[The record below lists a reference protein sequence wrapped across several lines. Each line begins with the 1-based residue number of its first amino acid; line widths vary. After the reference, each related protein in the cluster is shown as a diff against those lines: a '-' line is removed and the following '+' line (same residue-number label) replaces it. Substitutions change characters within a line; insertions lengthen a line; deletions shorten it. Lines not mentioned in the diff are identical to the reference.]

1 MKCEQDLDNENANG
15 TATTAF
21 IHQGAT
27 STVMDRRRKWRIE
40 VSNEYTRLNIPEG
53 VQAYR
58 VSIEDNI
65 LMNNIRNV
73 LKNLEKRPT
82 THKVKIT
89 EQELINHLLR
99 ILDVN
104 RNCSFLIPKPCGSYE
119 LDGSY
124 CLSDGIVDQTEIG
137 IYVEPFLE
145 ARAQIIALVTFSQK
159 DQVHSQVEQVL
170 QEFVLDFLSR
180 HTRAVGELYNNN
192 MLNLR
197 TLLHSVRDELLKL
210 SAVYNSLS
218 VMITANIWNYRAVD
232 CFLDRFL
239 TTTLYTELR
248 PHSVKQIIGRLQHAV
263 LAVFERY
270 FDRLF
275 SIGEIDPVLENEFIF
290 QSMKDSKVIQ
300 TRRTR
305 CLFWSKL
312 LIKYVENGALNA
324 HRLRTGSFDYE
335 APDKFSVYLRKAL
348 RLKDDGCF
356 ITAQKI
362 MRSMEYACE
371 KCAKNNSS
379 LLFRSILENSALSQV
394 LKEMESIYTG
404 FALREMAFDLFGAT
418 RTSQHC
424 NIVLSFQ
431 KSLQLSGFPPEI
443 CERWTIWCGND
454 LLDNLV
460 IKPQLSWPLHYLIE
474 EKLLS
479 TLNLCLRFLL
489 RLLQAQ
495 EALSAVRIDLAAMKE
510 LNISR
515 QRLNHL
521 ICFIAQPLTAIS
533 EIFFTHLQAMI
544 TKKFALVSGSKTL
557 EEAQHILKDL
567 NMHLANLITRSGSR
581 GLIHDAITKLCDRAT
596 EVELRLRMD
605 TISLRD
611 VEKMLK
617 VVKREKDLLVGLGR
631 SMHGTIFTLL
641 QPLLT

>member
-1 MKCEQDLDNENANG
+1 MKCEQDLDGEIDWELKNAAMNKAVSLLSNSEFAISLTANYNLNKNG
-15 TATTAF
+15 TAATACT
-21 IHQGAT
+21 HQGAT
-27 STVMDRRRKWRIE
+27 STVTDRRRKWRIE
-40 VSNEYTRLNIPEG
+40 VSNECTRLNIPEG
-53 VQAYR
+53 VQAFL

-73 LKNLEKRPT
+73 VKNLEKR
-82 THKVKIT
+82 
-89 EQELINHLLR
+89 

-104 RNCSFLIPKPCGSYE
+104 KNCSFLIPKPCGSYE
-119 LDGSY
+119 LDDSY

-145 ARAQIIALVTFSQK
+145 ARAQIIALLTFSQK
-159 DQVHSQVEQVL
+159 DEVRSQVEQVL

-180 HTRAVGELYNNN
+180 HTRAVGELYNND

-197 TLLHSVRDELLKL
+197 TLLHSIRDELLKL

-218 VMITANIWNYRAVD
+218 VIITTNIWNYRAVD

-248 PHSVKQIIGRLQHAV
+248 PHSVKQVIGRLQHAV
-263 LAVFERY
+263 LAIFERY

-290 QSMKDSKVIQ
+290 RSMNDSIVIQ

-305 CLFWSKL
+305 CLFWSKP

-324 HRLRTGSFDYE
+324 HRLRTGNCDYE

-348 RLKDDGCF
+348 RLKDNCCF
-356 ITAQKI
+356 ITSQKI
-362 MRSMEYACE
+362 TRSMEYACE

-379 LLFRSILENSALSQV
+379 LLFRCILENSALFQV

-418 RTSQHC
+418 RTSQYC

-443 CERWTIWCGND
+443 CERWTIWCGSN

-474 EKLLS
+474 DKLLS
-479 TLNLCLRFLL
+479 TLNLCLLFLL

-495 EALSAVRIDLAAMKE
+495 EALSAVRIDLATMKE

-533 EIFFTHLQAMI
+533 EIFFTHLQAML
-544 TKKFALVSGSKTL
+544 TKKFALVSESKTL

-567 NMHLANLITRSGSR
+567 NMHLTNLITR
-581 GLIHDAITKLCDRAT
+581 
-596 EVELRLRMD
+596 
-605 TISLRD
+605 
-611 VEKMLK
+611 
-617 VVKREKDLLVGLGR
+617 
-631 SMHGTIFTLL
+631 
-641 QPLLT
+641 